1 MKTILQNW
9 NFMRILRLVLGAA
22 ILVQGI
28 VARDAISIILGVAF
42 AGMAVANVGC
52 CGTGSCAIS
61 PRIPKNKTEDIHYE
75 EVISK

>member
-1 MKTILQNW
+1 MKTILQTW

-28 VARDAISIILGVAF
+28 VARDAISIILGIAF
-42 AGMAVANVGC
+42 AGMSVANVGC
-52 CGTGSCAIS
+52 CGTAGCAIN
-61 PRIPKNKTEDIHYE
+61 PRIPKNKIEDIHYE